1 MLGSRHQVRDAWDRI
16 AAFFDISPSSAA
28 LLSVGGT
35 ELTDVVL
42 DELQECCVID
52 GAEVT
57 VAVARLSALARV
69 SQWMSHAWNL

>member
-1 MLGSRHQVRDAWDRI
+1 MRDAWDRI
-16 AAFFDISPSSAA
+16 AAAFDISPSSAA

-35 ELTDVVL
+35 ELTAAGK

-57 VAVARLSALARV
+57 VDIERLSAPGRF
-69 SQWMSHAWNL
+69 SRWMMESLVAP